1 MLPKWFLFHK
11 VASLEKESMEPRVP
25 LIKPR
30 TLSRE
35 EEVELAQSNKKVKD
49 WHHAGFPE
57 RSNDQSGENPPPTDS
72 SEHSNATNTSFR
84 DKLVGAIPGAYAK
97 AFDFAD
103 QMDEDLSSNDEDV
116 EAHDLNQ

>member
-1 MLPKWFLFHK
+1 
-11 VASLEKESMEPRVP
+11 MEPRVP

-49 WHHAGFPE
+49 WHHAGFLE
-57 RSNDQSGENPPPTDS
+57 SSNDQSGENPPPTDS
-72 SEHSNATNTSFR
+72 SEHYNATNTSFR
-84 DKLVGAIPGAYAK
+84 DKLVGAILGAYAK